1 MKIITEV
8 NNDIN
13 DAVFGVVDSGYNRFN
28 VFFGTT
34 DEVLLNIIKNGK
46 LVAKEDFDE
55 DEQEAWYVI
64 FENYISLLE
73 DPNLYEGLSISDDDD
88 GNRYYYLIW

>member
-1 MKIITEV
+1 MKTITEV
-8 NNDIN
+8 NNGIN
-13 DAVFGVVDSGYNRFN
+13 DAVVGVVSSESNRFD
-28 VFFGTT
+28 VFLGTT
-34 DEVLLNIIKNGK
+34 DETLLNIIKDGK
-46 LVAKEDFDE
+46 LVAKEDFNK
-55 DEQEAWYVI
+55 DEQEAWNAI

>member
-1 MKIITEV
+1 MKTITEV
-8 NNDIN
+8 NNGIN
-13 DAVFGVVDSGYNRFN
+13 DAVFGVVDSESNRFN

-34 DEVLLNIIKNGK
+34 DEVTYNTIKDGK

>member
-1 MKIITEV
+1 MKTITNV
-8 NNDIN
+8 NNGIN
-13 DAVFGVVDSGYNRFN
+13 DAVVGVVSSESNRFN

-34 DEVLLNIIKNGK
+34 DEVTYNTIKDGK
-46 LVAKEDFDE
+46 LVAKEDFNK
-55 DEQEAWYVI
+55 DEQRAWNTI

-88 GNRYYYLIW
+88 GNIYYYLIW

>member
-1 MKIITEV
+1 MKTITEV
-8 NNDIN
+8 NNGIN
-13 DAVFGVVDSGYNRFN
+13 DAAFGVVSSESNRFN
-28 VFFGTT
+28 VFFGIT
-34 DEVLLNIIKNGK
+34 DEVTYNAIKNGK
-46 LVAKEDFDE
+46 LVAKDDFSK

-73 DPNLYEGLSISDDDD
+73 DPDLYKGLSISDDDD

>member
-1 MKIITEV
+1 METITEV
-8 NNDIN
+8 NNGIN
-13 DAVFGVVDSGYNRFN
+13 DAVFGVVSSESNRFN

-34 DEVLLNIIKNGK
+34 DAIILGKIKNGK
-46 LVAKEDFDE
+46 LVAKEDFNE
-55 DEQEAWYVI
+55 NEQEAWYVI